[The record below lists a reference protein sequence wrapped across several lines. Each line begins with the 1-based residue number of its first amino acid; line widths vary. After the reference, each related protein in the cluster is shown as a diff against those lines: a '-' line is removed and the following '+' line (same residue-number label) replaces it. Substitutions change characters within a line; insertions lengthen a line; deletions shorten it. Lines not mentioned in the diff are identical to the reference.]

1 MHLPIVAPFYLIL
14 VIYLKKFTIHD
25 WIKIFFLLVAV
36 ITFVLSK
43 ADIIRTEEIKNIA
56 TNVFNLRINYMYI
69 KNWSLDMI
77 IRYFGTYIFYI
88 FIIFF
93 NNKKIKI
100 EFAKLILAHLFYM
113 SFVILFNDLS
123 NFSVF
128 RLGRE
133 QIILVIFIFTIFL
146 NLNLNNMFIKIIFY
160 TALFSQF
167 IFGSYAIFLI
177 LCLFMFFLE
186 TDANKNKISSNIYKN
201 LIKNYK

>member
-1 MHLPIVAPFYLIL
+1 MTPC
-14 VIYLKKFTIHD
+14 YLKGEMSLELLKHMKHD
-25 WIKIFFLLVAV
+25 YVQTRHSIINKERMNKI
-36 ITFVLSK
+36 
-43 ADIIRTEEIKNIA
+43 
-56 TNVFNLRINYMYI
+56 
-69 KNWSLDMI
+69 
-77 IRYFGTYIFYI
+77 
-88 FIIFF
+88 
-93 NNKKIKI
+93 
-100 EFAKLILAHLFYM
+100 
-113 SFVILFNDLS
+113 FNDLS